1 MNFKSKSLS
10 ITFAIIVSAGLGISL
25 LTFKDAGDGRS
36 PGKSDPARVQPA
48 TDQPGDWRSRPPG
61 LGAGAPEPEPIR
73 RPVKGKSASAPE
85 STTFFNDD
93 PDLGI
98 SATLETISSEHGWSE
113 SALIENKSLWNN
125 FACDAVR
132 NYADSPMSADEL
144 ARVDARM
151 LAGKRLATICRNLS
165 DEAELATLDSFLGDG
180 VSDNVN
186 RTAVANDIKETLESL
201 SREEAL
207 REAGSE
213 IRAALERNDEALVQE
228 IVSLLAFDEGVLN
241 SFLDSELNYLPAYQ
255 NVIQEVASSLM
266 CEWNGGCTGNFHPY
280 VLRQCV
286 RRNFGVG
293 AFCYR
298 PNNIEQAIYQTL
310 TPLEFAAYNAFLN
323 QVRAHLTTS

>member
-1 MNFKSKSLS
+1 MILAS
-10 ITFAIIVSAGLGISL
+10 GLGIFL
-25 LTFKDAGDGRS
+25 LLPTDSEDASG
-36 PGKSDPARVQPA
+36 PATIDPVEVQLA
-48 TDQPGDWRSRPPG
+48 TDQTGAIRSERPGPG
-61 LGAGAPEPEPIR
+61 FDDRAPERKSKPMR
-73 RPVKGKSASAPE
+73 STFTGKLASDPE
-85 STTFFNDD
+85 STTFFDD
-93 PDLGI
+93 DRDLGI
-98 SATLETISSEHGWSE
+98 SATLETMSAEHGWSE
-113 SALIENKSLWNN
+113 RALIENKSLWDHL
-125 FACDAVR
+125 ACDAVR
-132 NYADSPMSADEL
+132 NYADSPMSAGEL

-165 DEAELATLDSFLGDG
+165 DEVELATLDSFLGDG

-228 IVSLLAFDEGVLN
+228 IVLLLAFDEGVLN

-255 NVIQEVASSLM
+255 NVIQEVVSSLM

-293 AFCYR
+293 SFCYQ
-298 PNNIEQAIYQTL
+298 PQNIEQAIYQTL

-323 QVRAHLTTS
+323 QVRPYLTDF